1 MQKFLKGLKKIF
13 QLFNKPKNVSKL
25 AEGENPQTR
34 NKDIRKYFSN
44 FNLFHNFL
52 PVILQ
57 NFFSYLR

>member
-25 AEGENPQTR
+25 AEGETPQTR
-34 NKDIRKYFSN
+34 KQEYRIFK
-44 FNLFHNFL
+44 LI

>member
-34 NKDIRKYFSN
+34 KQGYKE
-44 FNLFHNFL
+44 
-52 PVILQ
+52 V
-57 NFFSYLR
+57 FFKF